1 MSYIFLFTN
10 TGKTVLKAKRTIL
23 LLGFIGLI
31 NTNAFSQSN
40 EVGTWFVYFG
50 NQKINNKWNIQSD
63 FQYRDYRFIGQRN
76 QFLAR
81 GGLGYNLKPQNH
93 NLLLGYAYIATDAYN
108 EFDINTSTKIEN
120 RIYQQYLYKNK
131 VGSNSFTHRFRLEER
146 FFSNEF
152 GLRARYF
159 IAVQKPL
166 GNKNITNNGTYFS
179 AYNELFINLNKTP
192 FDRNRLYAGV
202 GLGIN
207 ESIRVETG
215 YMIQTQKNIS
225 RGQLQLIVYNNLSF
239 KNNKHQKN
247 LKSKK

>member
-1 MSYIFLFTN
+1 M
-10 TGKTVLKAKRTIL
+10 LKRSIL
-23 LLGFIGLI
+23 LLGLFGMI
-31 NTNAFSQSN
+31 NLSVSGQSN
-40 EVGTWFVYFG
+40 NVGNWLVHFG
-50 NQKINNKWNIQSD
+50 NQKINDKWNIQSD

-131 VGSNSFTHRFRLEER
+131 LGSNSFLHRIRLEER
-146 FFSNEF
+146 FISNDF

-159 IAVQKPL
+159 ISVQKPL
-166 GNKNITNNGTYFS
+166 GNKNGTRNATYFS
-179 AYNELFINLNKTP
+179 AYNELFIDIKETQ
-192 FDRNRLYAGV
+192 FDRNRLYAG
-202 GLGIN
+202 LGFSIN

-215 YMIQTQKNIS
+215 YMIQTQKNIT
-225 RGQLQLIVYNNLSF
+225 RGQLQLIVYNNLPF
-239 KNNKHQKN
+239 KNNK
-247 LKSKK
+247 